1 LYRIQESPLAV
12 VSWPVGQIG
21 GLRSQSYFSTT
32 KWVAAR
38 QGEAQERW
46 GKGTMDDRGMIVE

>member
-1 LYRIQESPLAV
+1 V